1 MNKHL
6 FALLALALAS
16 SMAFAAGDEA
26 RHQGRDD
33 DAKRQEMFLKMKPLI
48 AEGIQG
54 RITVLQAALSCV
66 NAATSHEQ
74 MKSCREQEHKAMEA
88 HKEKQE
94 AEREAM
100 RPAGGS
106 AGGQGGPR
114 GDNAGGRK

>member
-16 SMAFAAGDEA
+16 SAAYAAGDDA
-26 RHQGRDD
+26 KQQGSGG
-33 DAKRQEMFLKMKPLI
+33 DAKRQEMFSKMKQVTVD
-48 AEGIQG
+48 GIQG
-54 RITVLQAALSCV
+54 RITILQTALSCV

-74 MKSCREQEHKAMEA
+74 IKSCRQQEQRAMEA
-88 HKEKQE
+88 HKQKQE

-106 AGGQGGPR
+106 AGG
-114 GDNAGGRK
+114 RK